1 MYGAPLCDTNSLF
14 SFLIF
19 QIVSKLTAFLFQTV
33 TCFHYIIKRL

>member
-14 SFLIF
+14 SFFNILDRK
-19 QIVSKLTAFLFQTV
+19 QINYFLFQTV